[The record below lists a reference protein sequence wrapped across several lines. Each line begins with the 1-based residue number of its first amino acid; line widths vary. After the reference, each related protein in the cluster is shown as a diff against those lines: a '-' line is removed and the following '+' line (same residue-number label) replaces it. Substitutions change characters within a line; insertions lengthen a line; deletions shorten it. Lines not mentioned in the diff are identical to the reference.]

1 MGQLTIDQVTTFLAS
16 CPIGK
21 CGPRRDLNAN
31 LIICLLAKINKM
43 MNKIAPRNAQ
53 IT

>member
-1 MGQLTIDQVTTFLAS
+1 MIIIKTFFAS

-21 CGPRRDLNAN
+21 WGPRRDLNAN
-31 LIICLLAKINKM
+31 LIICLLAKMNDIM
-43 MNKIAPRNAQ
+43 MRIAPRNAQ